1 MAYLSKNT
9 NIYYNYDLS
18 QIDGIEKEFVRDDF
32 FPPNWTPLLFDDV
45 DETVSIATNDQIKVW
60 EQMRKNITTISTAQT
75 IFSSKVTLMNIKNRE
90 NISSLRQTTISTAS
104 TQK

>member
-1 MAYLSKNT
+1 
-9 NIYYNYDLS
+9 
-18 QIDGIEKEFVRDDF
+18 
-32 FPPNWTPLLFDDV
+32 LFDDV

-90 NISSLRQTTISTAS
+90 NKTSLRQTAISTAS